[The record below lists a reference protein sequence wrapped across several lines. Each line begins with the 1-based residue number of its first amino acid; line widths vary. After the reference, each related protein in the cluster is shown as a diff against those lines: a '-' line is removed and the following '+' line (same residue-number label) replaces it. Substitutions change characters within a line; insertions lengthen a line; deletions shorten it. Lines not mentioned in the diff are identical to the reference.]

1 LLGKEKVISKF
12 LHIAI
17 FVTTLMGFSASI
29 NAQNIVPTPT
39 PSPSPIVEND
49 EPIDPSA
56 ADDAVSPDGSDIYK
70 WKLKRGAI
78 EVGVD
83 VGFAPMQPTFL
94 SGHKEYDTTGRKF
107 VSVNMHFGKVI
118 GTVKGVTYEYL
129 FDVSPM
135 NFAIENEVVNP
146 EYVSEKETPDTTPTV
161 RETTYGF
168 GFQPAKFRFTF
179 MPKRRLK
186 PYLEAGA
193 GFLFTAKPI
202 PVPQSPSYNFI
213 GDFGGGLMYSIK
225 PRQVV
230 RFGYRYFHVSNMNIG
245 EINPGY
251 NASIFYVGYSW
262 FSK

>member
-1 LLGKEKVISKF
+1 MQQKENVISKYF
-12 LHIAI
+12 HIGLFI
-17 FVTTLMGFSASI
+17 TLLLGFSARLYADDLRVS
-29 NAQNIVPTPT
+29 PTPMTTPT
-39 PSPSPIVEND
+39 PNAVPSPTPD
-49 EPIDPSA
+49 DPTA
-56 ADDAVSPDGSDIYK
+56 ADDADDNE

-78 EVGVD
+78 EVGAEI
-83 VGFAPMQPTFL
+83 GFAPMQPTFL

-129 FDVSPM
+129 FDVSPV
-135 NFAIENEVVNP
+135 NFAIQNEVVNP
-146 EYVSEKETPDTTPTV
+146 NYISEDETPNTTPTI
-161 RETTYGF
+161 RENTYGF

-193 GFLFTAKPI
+193 GFLFTSKPI
-202 PVPQSPSYNFI
+202 PVPESPRYNFI
-213 GDFGGGLMYSIK
+213 GDFGGGLMYHIK
-225 PRQVV
+225 PRQAV

-251 NASIFYVGYSW
+251 NANIFYVGYSW